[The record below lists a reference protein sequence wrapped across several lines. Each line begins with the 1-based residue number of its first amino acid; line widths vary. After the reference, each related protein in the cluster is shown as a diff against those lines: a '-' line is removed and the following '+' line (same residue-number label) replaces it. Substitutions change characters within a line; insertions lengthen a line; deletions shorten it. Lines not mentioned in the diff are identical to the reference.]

1 MVTTLLLLALLFI
14 LGFLHIYFAFSP
26 NQFYAW
32 VQSLF
37 PAACSGNFKATQ
49 KISVSERSDPN
60 RLEMK
65 RVFAT
70 FDKNGDGFITKQE
83 LRESLTNIR
92 MFLTEKEVEEMVV
105 KLDRNGDGLIDFDE
119 FCNLCE
125 ATDDG
130 DFGNNNDGSDPKRSA
145 EEGNAYEGEMLKEAF
160 DVFDRD
166 QDGLITVEELGW
178 VLSSLGL
185 IEGDKIEDCREMI
198 RKVDIDGDG
207 MVDFDEFK
215 TMMQNG
221 GRLVSAF

>member
-14 LGFLHIYFAFSP
+14 VGFLNIYFAFSP
-26 NQFYAW
+26 NKFYAW
-32 VQSLF
+32 IQSLF
-37 PAACSGNFKATQ
+37 PATCSSLSSLNFKTA
-49 KISVSERSDPN
+49 SDPN
-60 RLEMK
+60 ILELR

-92 MFLTEKEVEEMVV
+92 MFLTENDVEEIVV
-105 KLDRNGDGLIDFDE
+105 KLDMNGDGLIDFDE
-119 FCNLCE
+119 FVKLCE
-125 ATDDG
+125 AIDNG
-130 DFGNNNDGSDPKRSA
+130 DYGDNGGDESDPKRSP
-145 EEGNAYEGEMLKEAF
+145 EEGNTYEGEILKEAF

-166 QDGLITVEELGW
+166 RDGLITVEELGW

-185 IEGDKIEDCREMI
+185 MEGDKIEDCKEMI

-215 TMMQNG
+215 TMMKNG
-221 GRLVSAF
+221 GPLVPISAF